1 MTQTSQEAGG
11 ETESHSLPL
20 NPLLIVAKPQSES
33 CNLSQLLVPPTPW
46 WSRSHENQTRTLTC
60 CVPVTSYRELTA
72 TSVPWWHLRMAGDSP
87 GYGFHAKS
95 LNLRSEERMKYIL
108 ERYPREKVGIKI
120 MLIFLKGQ
128 ASCIWTDDLWD
139 YSQGKMRKDRLLRIY
154 ELRRGIF
161 FLCVW
166 ESDIGKR
173 PHFLSDPKRTRRP
186 AGPVWVQSA
195 NVCRE
200 MSLNPPIASD
210 FSFEFCSIPVT
221 LSSLKG
227 IASC

>member
-87 GYGFHAKS
+87 GYGFHTKS

-161 FLCVW
+161 FSLYVGVRHRETTSFPEWPKKDTSPCWASVSSVGKCVQG
-166 ESDIGKR
+166 DV
-173 PHFLSDPKRTRRP
+173 T
-186 AGPVWVQSA
+186 QSSH
-195 NVCRE
+195 CFW
-200 MSLNPPIASD
+200 L
-210 FSFEFCSIPVT
+210 
-221 LSSLKG
+221 
-227 IASC
+227 